1 MDKVKQAINSKAQKG
16 QGRPWAKKRQCG
28 YDIIMI
34 SRNNFE
40 KLKQDLWPCD
50 E

>member
-28 YDIIMI
+28 YDIIII